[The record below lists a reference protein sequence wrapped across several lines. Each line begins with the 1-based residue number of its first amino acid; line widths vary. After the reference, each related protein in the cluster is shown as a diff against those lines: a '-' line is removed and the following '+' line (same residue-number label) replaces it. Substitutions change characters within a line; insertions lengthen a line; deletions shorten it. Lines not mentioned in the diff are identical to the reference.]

1 VNCVNIANHLRL
13 GTESVSRTL
22 TAVRRLKLIEFVQAY
37 VMAVRQ
43 HAELAQMAEL

>member
-1 VNCVNIANHLRL
+1 MDIANHLGL

-37 VMAVRQ
+37 VVPVCQ
-43 HAELAQMAEL
+43 HAPLAQMAEL